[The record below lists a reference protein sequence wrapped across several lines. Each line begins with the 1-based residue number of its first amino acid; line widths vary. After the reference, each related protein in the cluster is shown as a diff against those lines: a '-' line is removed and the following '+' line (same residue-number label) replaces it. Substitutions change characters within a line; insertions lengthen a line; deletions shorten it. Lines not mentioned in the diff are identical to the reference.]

1 MDEDLCY
8 TPRAALQRVLK
19 SDRAGNAGHN
29 HVGRDV
35 ATLRR
40 AGVEPEKLGGRWIV
54 RAGALARWAAGEALP
69 QKHPEQA
76 KRGPGR
82 PRKSGGRLDV
92 QMNNGNGGAP

>member
-1 MDEDLCY
+1 
-8 TPRAALQRVLK
+8 
-19 SDRAGNAGHN
+19 
-29 HVGRDV
+29 
-35 ATLRR
+35 
-40 AGVEPEKLGGRWIV
+40 V